1 LLSCLCQYILLKAV
15 EKEVPALEDEVIG
28 FADKVINQL
37 NNASSQWSDGV
48 NNIINDTNTKINDD
62 VFGWV
67 NITTGAVNDTLNAF
81 VNETMKV
88 LNETFGGTP
97 LYTPVV
103 DVLNC
108 LVLLKVKGI
117 EDGLT
122 WVSDHAHI
130 DFPLLPNDTFSLG
143 TIQKVSGSEADI
155 LNTGPNGTAANEI
168 ADAVYHVTNMLAKTI
183 RQEAIISTC
192 MLLIWVVIALIGLC
206 RAGFLMFKGGDDG
219 TYQAHPNDAFGTFRE
234 SHEMDEFGLPRVPT
248 YEQATRHSTFEPGN
262 NSGDKYNGQSYTLTP
277 HPLPNL
283 EVHDAASPIMRTG
296 FSPPPESAEK
306 LGNVNGS
313 NVDAAIRRP
322 THIRASSHGDYGLTS
337 PTSPFPPP
345 LPSRPA
351 ANTGTQ
357 YLRPIADEK
366 QNPFADPPR

>member
-1 LLSCLCQYILLKAV
+1 
-15 EKEVPALEDEVIG
+15 
-28 FADKVINQL
+28 
-37 NNASSQWSDGV
+37 
-48 NNIINDTNTKINDD
+48 
-62 VFGWV
+62 
-67 NITTGAVNDTLNAF
+67 
-81 VNETMKV
+81 V
-88 LNETFGGTP
+88 L
-97 LYTPVV
+97 

-122 WVSDHAHI
+122 WVSDHAQI

-155 LNTGPNGTAANEI
+155 LKTGVNGTAANDI
-168 ADAVYHVTNMLAKTI
+168 ADAVYHVTNALAKAI

-192 MLLIWVVIALIGLC
+192 VLLIWVLIALIGLS
-206 RAGFLMFKGGDDG
+206 RASFLMFKGGNSG
-219 TYQAHPNDAFGTFRE
+219 TYQPRQPQSDNFGDFRRD

-283 EVHDAASPIMRTG
+283 EVHSATSPILRTG
-296 FSPPPESAEK
+296 FSPRPESAEK
-306 LGNVNGS
+306 LGNVGGQ

-322 THIRASSHGDYGLTS
+322 THIRASSHGDCGLTS
-337 PTSPFPPP
+337 PTSPHPPP
-345 LPSRPA
+345 LPSRS
-351 ANTGTQ
+351 ANNG
-357 YLRPIADEK
+357 YLWPIGADEK
-366 QNPFADPPR
+366 QNPFADPAR